1 MHRAAK
7 KDSKETGGSGKGVG
21 RDRRPTARWLPVA
34 LEQEFPD
41 EFRHTGVFAAGL
53 FVLILAVY
61 VRTMHPSVSG
71 GDNGELLGC
80 ACELGIAHP
89 PGYPTFTM
97 VGHLFFKFFP
107 FGKPA
112 FRIAFMSAAC
122 DALAGVLVML
132 SLQRWVLMHTW
143 NARRDRRRLG
153 KPDAAE
159 GKAAAAKSSD
169 TAGLHESAYIGSK
182 WVGILGGGLYS
193 LSPLVWLYSLQA
205 EVFAL
210 NNMFNALLLYLI
222 IRYNEQ
228 RSTALAYMG
237 AFCIGLG
244 LTNQH
249 TLILYAVPL
258 VVWALCQDSFALCS
272 ARHFSTMVAL
282 GLLGLSP
289 YVFLWTHA
297 YHSPLGSWGDTGTME
312 GFITHFTRKEYGTFQ
327 LYSGSDGQS
336 ASMLKSN
343 FLYVKSL
350 TDDGLGVGV
359 VLLIVGLLHA
369 IKLRV
374 VAQQETPATPIISA
388 WVFYLV
394 VFHSLSNLPIDKLK
408 LFLGIHMRFWMQPH
422 LISFML
428 IGLGFQAV
436 LSHPRLL
443 KGGLWQ
449 PVIGPGLVVAMIGA
463 QIGLNFAKLDQSN
476 NYHIAE
482 LGKKHLQ
489 YLPKSAIVISQ
500 GDMITNSM
508 RYLQRCEKY
517 RRDVLLLDE
526 TMMTYKWMR
535 DAQGPKMA
543 EWGIVFPNHYH
554 APPGY
559 WQSDTYSMEQFLAA
573 NAKNFKKHPLFKA
586 GAWLGDV
593 AGHKDSGVPSW
604 HIVPVGLVAKVY
616 RKGKDMSAKDFLK
629 WFQKDLFPKEP
640 DWFGLGSDE
649 FAWEWLMRRI
659 VLEWRSKVAFRY
671 ANIAVEKACFRPP
684 VHLDRPFCA

>member
-244 LTNQH
+244 
-249 TLILYAVPL
+249 
-258 VVWALCQDSFALCS
+258 
-272 ARHFSTMVAL
+272 
-282 GLLGLSP
+282 
-289 YVFLWTHA
+289 
-297 YHSPLGSWGDTGTME
+297 
-312 GFITHFTRKEYGTFQ
+312 
-327 LYSGSDGQS
+327 
-336 ASMLKSN
+336 
-343 FLYVKSL
+343 
-350 TDDGLGVGV
+350 
-359 VLLIVGLLHA
+359 
-369 IKLRV
+369 
-374 VAQQETPATPIISA
+374 
-388 WVFYLV
+388 
-394 VFHSLSNLPIDKLK
+394 
-408 LFLGIHMRFWMQPH
+408 
-422 LISFML
+422 
-428 IGLGFQAV
+428 
-436 LSHPRLL
+436 
-443 KGGLWQ
+443 
-449 PVIGPGLVVAMIGA
+449 
-463 QIGLNFAKLDQSN
+463 
-476 NYHIAE
+476 
-482 LGKKHLQ
+482 
-489 YLPKSAIVISQ
+489 
-500 GDMITNSM
+500 
-508 RYLQRCEKY
+508 
-517 RRDVLLLDE
+517 
-526 TMMTYKWMR
+526 
-535 DAQGPKMA
+535 
-543 EWGIVFPNHYH
+543 
-554 APPGY
+554 
-559 WQSDTYSMEQFLAA
+559 
-573 NAKNFKKHPLFKA
+573 
-586 GAWLGDV
+586 
-593 AGHKDSGVPSW
+593 
-604 HIVPVGLVAKVY
+604 
-616 RKGKDMSAKDFLK
+616 
-629 WFQKDLFPKEP
+629 
-640 DWFGLGSDE
+640 
-649 FAWEWLMRRI
+649 
-659 VLEWRSKVAFRY
+659 
-671 ANIAVEKACFRPP
+671 
-684 VHLDRPFCA
+684 